1 VLHCCNFQYVIV
13 CCYAT
18 EAVRRNQATLKAST
32 MDIEKQLKEWMKFAA
47 ERDGGRRSRDL
58 QKKITSAGGAAVAE

>member
-1 VLHCCNFQYVIV
+1 
-13 CCYAT
+13 
-18 EAVRRNQATLKAST
+18 